1 LPNEKPLSR
10 KLKISQHEQ
19 FVDCNYI
26 TNKKHMF
33 EDLGNKNFC
42 FTGTVIESLA
52 YAVDLIGHKS
62 KTTKSNGIII
72 DTTHPE
78 PTLMEHLEENIAINP
93 SFEETNGDTIDWN
106 NVTDVNLCTSTDA
119 VQPIQWNSTTDSC
132 VAVLKSDKNVAM
144 DGRYF
149 VFVKG
154 QISQPLENLK
164 NGQLYRITFVTAHP
178 PILGA
183 VLANKE
189 GYVQI
194 GDKRHVFMV
203 YTKHDKH
210 GSNSD
215 EVDWHHHTFY
225 FRSNI
230 YKASISFGSMTGNT
244 GILFDDIKVQEAIL
258 HNHDE
263 NKAQGKHIHAHV
275 VALHQWSSIHASWSF
290 VDPESPIV
298 DYMWAIGNICIMLML
313 RKDLFL
319 TFYSTELK

>member
-1 LPNEKPLSR
+1 
-10 KLKISQHEQ
+10 
-19 FVDCNYI
+19 
-26 TNKKHMF
+26 MF

>member
-1 LPNEKPLSR
+1 MFQTLSNN
-10 KLKISQHEQ
+10 KI
-19 FVDCNYI
+19 CI
-26 TNKKHMF
+26 
-33 EDLGNKNFC
+33 
-42 FTGTVIESLA
+42 TGTEIESLV
-52 YAVDLIGHKS
+52 YAIDLIGHKS
-62 KTTKSNGIII
+62 KTAKSNGIII

-78 PTLMEHLEENIAINP
+78 PTLMEHLEENIAVSP

-106 NVTDVNLCTSTDA
+106 NVTDIKLCTNYDD
-119 VQPIQWNSTTDSC
+119 VQAIHWNITAGSC

-164 NGQLYRITFVTAHP
+164 IGQLYRITFVTAHP
-178 PILGA
+178 PVLGA

-189 GYVQI
+189 GYVQV

-203 YTKHDKH
+203 YTKRDKH
-210 GSNSD
+210 GSNSQ

-230 YKASISFGSMTGNT
+230 NKESIAFGSMTGNT
-244 GILFDDIKVQEAIL
+244 GILFDDIKVQQAIL
-258 HNHDE
+258 HDHDDNE
-263 NKAQGKHIHAHV
+263 AQGKHIHAHV

-290 VDPESPIV
+290 VDPESPII
-298 DYMWAIGNICIMLML
+298 DYMWAIGNIYIMLTL
-313 RKDLFL
+313 RKYLFL
-319 TFYSTELK
+319 TFLCEVLQH

>member
-1 LPNEKPLSR
+1 
-10 KLKISQHEQ
+10 
-19 FVDCNYI
+19 
-26 TNKKHMF
+26 MF

-298 DYMWAIGNICIMLML
+298 DYMWAIGNIYIMLML